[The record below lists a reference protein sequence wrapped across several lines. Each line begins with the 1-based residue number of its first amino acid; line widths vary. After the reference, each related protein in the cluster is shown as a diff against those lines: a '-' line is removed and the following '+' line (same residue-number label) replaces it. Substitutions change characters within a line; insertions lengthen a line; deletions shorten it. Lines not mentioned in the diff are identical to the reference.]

1 MIKRMTFKNLPRHVA
16 VIPDGN
22 RRWATAR
29 RRPPWQGHAA
39 GARTFERVARE
50 AFALGIPYFTFW
62 ALSED
67 NFLTREKREVSF
79 LMKIIAH
86 NAKKLAM
93 SSWVREQGVRVRIL
107 GRWRDLLREKEVR
120 ALEKVED
127 ATRSGTERTLT
138 ILIAYSGTTEMV
150 QAIRNIAELAR
161 MSPDLEINGALVKKA
176 IYTANLPPV
185 DLVIRTGGEP
195 HWSAGFMMWDTA
207 ASQFY
212 FAKTLWPDF
221 DAKEFHKALR
231 DYSRRERRFG
241 T

>member
-1 MIKRMTFKNLPRHVA
+1 MKLKNFPNHIA

-22 RRWATAR
+22 RRWAAAHR
-29 RRPPWQGHAA
+29 KLPWEGHEA
-39 GARTFERVARE
+39 GAKTFERVAHE
-50 AFALGIPYFTFW
+50 AFKLGVPYFTFW

-67 NFLTREKREVSF
+67 NFLKREKREVAF
-79 LMKIIAH
+79 LMKIIAQG
-86 NAKKLAM
+86 AKEIAT
-93 SSWVREQGVRVRIL
+93 STWVRDMGVRVRIL

-120 ALEKVED
+120 ALEKIED

-138 ILIAYSGTTEMV
+138 ILVAYNGTTEMV
-150 QAIRNIAELAR
+150 QAVRNIAELAR

-176 IYTANLPPV
+176 LMTATLPPV

-195 HWSAGFMMWDTA
+195 HWSAGVMMWDTA
-207 ASQFY
+207 ESHFY
-212 FAKTLWPDF
+212 FTKTLWPDF
-221 DAKEFHKALR
+221 GAKELGKALR